1 MARIRTIKPD
11 FWTDEKIVELS
22 FEARLFFIG
31 SWNFADDNGNLQRS
45 AKKLKMQIFPADA
58 IDCEPLIQSLMAH
71 GLFREYEVN
80 GETFIHI
87 KGFKAH
93 QVINR
98 PSKTGLPV
106 PESGSTPT
114 TLTDDSL
121 TEGKGREGKGRE
133 EEVNLRHS
141 NDGGSTRV
149 SGDQNAEA
157 PPVSGAKYSTLL
169 IRWERERKKLIR
181 CSPAEQTFVDWLA
194 LDLSEENLRLAYE
207 MAVARREAD
216 NDPSPLNVGLVNSC
230 VQQVLNPPPPRP
242 QREDNAWKRTNPG
255 IERKASELG
264 IYARAGESHD
274 ALRERCESE
283 IRRRAQGVAA

>member
-58 IDCEPLIQSLMAH
+58 LDCEPLIQSLMAH
-71 GLFREYEVN
+71 GLLSEYEVN
-80 GETFIHI
+80 GEKYLHI
-87 KGFKAH
+87 KGFTAH

-106 PESGSTPT
+106 PVSGSTPT
-114 TLTDDSL
+114 PLTDDSL
-121 TEGKGREGKGRE
+121 TEGKGREGKGK
-133 EEVNLRHS
+133 EVNQSHS
-141 NDGGSTRV
+141 DGGGKPGASD
-149 SGDQNAEA
+149 SESAES

-181 CSPAEQTFVDWLA
+181 CNPAEQTFVDWLNLGLA
-194 LDLSEENLRLAYE
+194 EEQLRLAYE

-230 VQQVLNPPPPRP
+230 VQQVLNPPTPKP
-242 QREDNAWKRTNPG
+242 QREDTTWKRTNPG

-283 IRRRAQGVAA
+283 IRKRTQGVAA